1 MLDDTRRVAWWLAGL
16 ALAVPALWKLLAGD
30 HLEVLDH
37 ALIEMRTRDVFSADP
52 PLIGAYSR
60 FGWAHPGPVF
70 NYLYAVPYRLFG
82 TDSAAIHL
90 AALTVNLL
98 LLGWLAW
105 LLRNAGRSVNVVMA
119 IATVGMVAT
128 HGDLLMTDTWNPS
141 AAVLAS
147 FVLLAAA
154 WRATEADRGAVVSVL
169 LAFSLVAQAHVGFA
183 MVMLPPVVAALVI
196 SARRWWIAGHG
207 VDHRAAWA
215 TVALAIMWLPVLVD
229 TVRYRPGNLADLADW
244 WIGDDEPTGGLVEG
258 ARVVARASSVS
269 WPWRAGE
276 RTLLST
282 VDVGVGW
289 LPGATI
295 VALIA
300 VLVLA
305 RRAQLFGVARMLA
318 VAGLAW
324 LGVLIGAAGVR
335 GPRFGYLFAWLHPV
349 VWFSYAALAI
359 GASALG
365 AHRWHA
371 DPRWPSTRRLL
382 QVAGA
387 ATALVVTFAAVAGV
401 VRAQPPGSELQAA
414 TRRFTDAIG
423 TIHSSAV
430 SGSPEQGP
438 VGLAVAGG
446 GLATGGVLFGVANA
460 LDARGITLATPG
472 QPLEFGRRRA
482 GATPDVTYLIA
493 LASDEALVPLDAT
506 KVTCEGELSRDDDLR
521 RLQLRGQLTDAL
533 VAAGLGD
540 RVSVLDTRLSAAALS
555 VDVPESV
562 LALQPELVELSA
574 LQQRYLAAIC
584 LFALQA

>member
-1 MLDDTRRVAWWLAGL
+1 
-16 ALAVPALWKLLAGD
+16 
-30 HLEVLDH
+30 
-37 ALIEMRTRDVFSADP
+37 
-52 PLIGAYSR
+52 
-60 FGWAHPGPVF
+60 
-70 NYLYAVPYRLFG
+70 
-82 TDSAAIHL
+82 
-90 AALTVNLL
+90 
-98 LLGWLAW
+98 
-105 LLRNAGRSVNVVMA
+105 MA

-169 LAFSLVAQAHVGFA
+169 LAFSLVAQAHVGFT

-215 TVALAIMWLPVLVD
+215 AVALAIMWLPVLVD

-269 WPWRAGE
+269 WPSTPESAP
-276 RTLLST
+276 LLST

-324 LGVLIGAAGVR
+324 LGVLIGAAGTRPTLRVPVRLVAPGGLVLVR
-335 GPRFGYLFAWLHPV
+335 GAGDRRECPRCSSMACRSTLAVDPT
-349 VWFSYAALAI
+349 AAAGRRGGDRTGGHLRR
-359 GASALG
+359 GA
-365 AHRWHA
+365 
-371 DPRWPSTRRLL
+371 
-382 QVAGA
+382 
-387 ATALVVTFAAVAGV
+387 AGV
-401 VRAQPPGSELQAA
+401 VRAQPPGSNCRRQLTTSPTPSAPS
-414 TRRFTDAIG
+414 TRQRCPGRRSKARW
-423 TIHSSAV
+423 AW
-430 SGSPEQGP
+430 PWP
-438 VGLAVAGG
+438 VAGWPPEVCCSA
-446 GLATGGVLFGVANA
+446 LPTRWTPAASRWRRRAN
-460 LDARGITLATPG
+460 RSE
-472 QPLEFGRRRA
+472 EFGRRRA

-506 KVTCEGELSRDDDLR
+506 KVTCEGELSHDDDLR
-521 RLQLRGQLTDAL
+521 RLQLRGQLTDTL

-540 RVSVLDTRLSAAALS
+540 RVSVLNTRLSAAALS
-555 VDVPESV
+555 VEHARV
-562 LALQPELVELSA
+562 LALQPELVELQHAAAA
-574 LQQRYLAAIC
+574 LPGSDLS
-584 LFALQA
+584 LFALQAWHAYTTSTPFTT